1 MKKFAVALL
10 VAVVGLGG
18 CAPTPPP
25 EEPSQVAKLVFG
37 SDYRGV
43 EESPSTSLEGDYSL
57 DAECEGGTVVVVAI
71 LVDGQEVERV
81 SIPCSGA
88 SSTPVAFDSPVAEGA
103 VTLEIVSGTGEGSVA
118 LTSLLT

>member
-1 MKKFAVALL
+1 MKKIPAALV
-10 VAVVGLGG
+10 VAVVALSG
-18 CAPTPPP
+18 CASPAPP

-57 DAECEGGTVVVVAI
+57 DADCAGGTGVVVAI
-71 LVDGQEVERV
+71 LVDREEVRRV
-81 SIPCSGA
+81 SIPCSGV

-103 VTLEIVSGTGEGSVA
+103 VTLEVVSGTGEGSVA